1 MGYNTLSVYYDDILS
16 VYYDTLSVYYDDILS
31 VYYNTLSVY
40 YDDILSVYYDD
51 ILSVYYDTHSVYYI
65 ERTLSPTKSTLS
77 LLQNK
82 ERERKRERASCTRT
96 HCVKNSLNNF
106 FYSLR
111 IIRTSRLPI

>member
-40 YDDILSVYYDD
+40 Y
-51 ILSVYYDTHSVYYI
+51 I
-65 ERTLSPTKSTLS
+65 ERHTLSPTKSTLS